1 MDKIL
6 LMLDLQNDNNVIT
19 VTEGNIVV
27 SDMFNREEIIEKL
40 SDLIE
45 FLTYD
50 Y

>member
-6 LMLDLQNDNNVIT
+6 IMLDLKDNSNTIT
-19 VTEGNIVV
+19 VIEGNIIVA
-27 SDMFNREEIIEKL
+27 DIYNREEIIEKL